1 MGISKIKPDSKFS
14 PQSRTGDSL
23 IQKCSLKMGP
33 AGTSKNKC
41 PTNIASKVY
50 AWDDGWMDG
59 WMTLPPSSSQGRAYE
74 QLLEYYTHHKLP
86 SCFTCGCVLHICG
99 V

>member
-23 IQKCSLKMGP
+23 IQKCSLKVGP

-41 PTNIASKVY
+41 PTNIASKVS
-50 AWDDGWMDG
+50 AWDGWMDG
-59 WMTLPPSSSQGRAYE
+59 WMTLPPSSS
-74 QLLEYYTHHKLP
+74 
-86 SCFTCGCVLHICG
+86 
-99 V
+99 